1 MTDPVEVRNDPTVP
15 PPGRRV
21 ATRPAAISHGAF
33 RLRQLV
39 WLSVLVVDVILA
51 LRFALLAVPA
61 GDSGFTTIIY
71 RIGGALAWP
80 FQGVLG
86 VTTTSGHPLQWVNI
100 LAIVVYTAAAWV
112 VAMLVLIAAGPRNRG
127 VPAY

>member
-1 MTDPVEVRNDPTVP
+1 MAEPVAVRNDPG

-21 ATRPAAISHGAF
+21 AARPTGVPYAAF
-33 RLRQLV
+33 RLRQLI

-51 LRFALLAVPA
+51 LRFGLQAAGA
-61 GDSGFTTIIY
+61 GDSGFTTVIY
-71 RIGGALAWP
+71 RIGSALASP

-86 VTTTSGHPLQWVNI
+86 TTNSSGHPLQWVNL

-112 VAMLVLIAAGPRNRG
+112 VAKLVLIAAGPRNRG